1 MLKIEGIG
9 QIDFSA
15 DRLLLKRSENMRRK
29 YGPPLLHLAF
39 LLQLIVS
46 EGDADWPANI
56 FARGADRGCRCLN
69 CSELCLQSGVNK

>member
-29 YGPPLLHLAF
+29 YGPPPLHLAF

-46 EGDADWPANI
+46 EGGVLIGRLTFLPVERI
-56 FARGADRGCRCLN
+56 GAA
-69 CSELCLQSGVNK
+69 VA

>member
-1 MLKIEGIG
+1 MCWIWELLKIEGIG

-29 YGPPLLHLAF
+29 YGPPPLHLAF

-46 EGDADWPANI
+46 EG
-56 FARGADRGCRCLN
+56 
-69 CSELCLQSGVNK
+69 GVLIGRLTFLPVERIEAAVA